1 MSTPKE
7 ELESM
12 FDASRDAGETLEVDL
27 PEPDVIDTDDGGA
40 IVRLGGEAG
49 PVEMS
54 EFYTNLLNA
63 PDVPITQL
71 FLDSLA
77 TDLIETIELDIQ
89 SREGRDQQYEEGLK
103 RTGIGQDAPGGAQFQ
118 GAAKTAHPMLTKA
131 CVDFAARAIKELYP
145 PAGPVKSFIPG
156 TPTKQRLEKAER
168 KQRHMNWQLV
178 HQIQEFRPSLE
189 QLLSQVPMAGVQYQR
204 WIYVPRKKR
213 AVPAFVPVDKY
224 IIPFAAADF
233 YTAERR
239 TFIDDITEF
248 ELKQRVSDG
257 IYTDDSI
264 LVAALDVPTPTRSEE
279 ATQKIEGKQPGSEN
293 RDGLRRF
300 YETEA
305 MLDISEWDEEAQGE
319 ARPYIIRIDVDSRK
333 IRGIVRNWEM
343 GDEKFIEMVWGVE
356 WPFIPWRGSMPIGI
370 AQMVSGLSG
379 AATGALRALLDSA
392 HINNIPTLVKL
403 KGSGQGGQTITLDPT
418 KIEELE
424 GPMGADDIRK
434 VLMAI
439 PFNEPSLV
447 LFQLLG
453 FLVKEGESVVRTT
466 FEDLAEQKQDMPVGT
481 TLALIEQGMAVMSA
495 IHGRL
500 FASMQRTL
508 SVLHRINRMYAED
521 EDIRNDTGELLARAS
536 DYDGPEDVIPV
547 ADPRIFSDVQ
557 RFAQMQ
563 VIADRAEKRPALYNQ
578 RRVELLIL
586 ERLKFPNPEQL
597 LVAAPDPKEL
607 NAVNENVAASLG
619 RPVTAFPEQDHLAHI
634 QVHLDFMNSPF
645 FGLLQPIMTRLYPA
659 MVQHLVE
666 HIVLWYASRVYEHAS
681 AAAGQDFAEL
691 LKLKDPETRKEI
703 DRTVAMASMA
713 VIEEAN
719 TVLRTLPPII
729 GQAMQAVQALQQA
742 QQPQD
747 PTAAGKIATE
757 QVRGRN
763 QQQLEQQRQQGKQM
777 EKQAEMADSAEER
790 RERTAQRLQEL
801 KLRVIEGQRDS
812 GERAAERDS
821 DMQREQF
828 QQSAESQR
836 AHESNMTKIAT
847 NTEDNKT
854 ALTIAAAEID
864 SAENVAVSTGTGIN
878 PGADK

>member
-1 MSTPKE
+1 MATPRE

-12 FDASRDAGETLEVDL
+12 FDASREAGEVLEVDL
-27 PEPDVIDTDDGGA
+27 PEPEVEDTPDGGA
-40 IVRLGGEAG
+40 IVRMGGDTG
-49 PVEMS
+49 PTEMS

-63 PDVPITQL
+63 PDVPIPQN
-71 FLDSLA
+71 FLDTLA
-77 TDLIETIELDIQ
+77 TDLIEAIELDIQ

-118 GAAKTAHPMLTKA
+118 GASKTAHPMLTKS
-131 CVDFAARAIKELYP
+131 CVDFAARAMKELYP
-145 PAGPVKSFIPG
+145 PDGPVKHFIPG

-168 KQRHMNWQLV
+168 KTRHMNWQLIK
-178 HQIQEFRPSLE
+178 QIPEFRPSLE

-204 WIYVPRKKR
+204 WIYNPRKKR
-213 AVPAFVPVDKY
+213 AVPAFVPVDKM
-224 IIPFAAADF
+224 IIPFAAADY

-248 ELKQRVSDG
+248 ELKQRIEDG

-264 LVAALDVPTPTRSEE
+264 IIASLDVPDASRSE
-279 ATQKIEGKQPGSEN
+279 AASLKIEGKQPDGEN

-300 YETEA
+300 YETETV
-305 MLDISEWDEEAQGE
+305 LDLSEWDPEAAE
-319 ARPYIIRIDVDSRK
+319 DARPYIVRIDRESRK
-333 IRGIVRNWEM
+333 VRGIVRNWEID
-343 GDEKFIEMVWGVE
+343 DEKFEEMIWGVE

-370 AQMVSGLSG
+370 AQMIGGLSG
-379 AATGALRALLDSA
+379 AATGTLRALLDAA
-392 HINNIPTLVKL
+392 HINNLPTLVKL
-403 KGSGQGGQTITLDPT
+403 KGSGQGGQTISLDPT
-418 KIEELE
+418 KVEEME
-424 GPMGADDIRK
+424 GPLGVDDIRK
-434 VLMAI
+434 LLMAI

-495 IHGRL
+495 VHGRL
-500 FASMQRTL
+500 FAAMQRTL

-521 EDIRNDTGELLARAS
+521 DEIRNEAGELLARAS

-619 RPVTAFPEQDHLAHI
+619 RPITAFPEQDHLAHI
-634 QVHLDFMNSPF
+634 QVHVDFMKSPF
-645 FGLLQPIMTRLYPA
+645 FGLLQPIMTRFMPA
-659 MVQHLVE
+659 IVQHLVE

-691 LKLKDPETRKEI
+691 LKLKDPETRREV
-703 DRTVAMASMA
+703 DRTVALASMT
-713 VIEEAN
+713 VIDEAN
-719 TVLRTLPPII
+719 MVLKSLPPIVNEAMQMVQQMQ
-729 GQAMQAVQALQQA
+729 QAM
-742 QQPQD
+742 QPQD
-747 PTAAGKIATE
+747 PTAAGRIATE
-757 QVRGRN
+757 QVRGQN
-763 QQQLEQQRQQGKQM
+763 QMQLEQARQQGKAQ
-777 EKQAEMADSAEER
+777 EKQADLADRADER
-790 RERTAQRLQEL
+790 RTRTQERLDEL

-812 GERAAERDS
+812 QDKAADRDAKMGQEQFKQAAET
-821 DMQREQF
+821 QR
-828 QQSAESQR
+828 
-836 AHESNMTKIAT
+836 SNQDNAADIAM
-847 NTEDNKT
+847 NTMDNNT
-854 ALTIAAAEID
+854 ALTIASAEIQ
-864 SAENVAVSTGTGIN
+864 SSEKVAVSTGTGIN
-878 PGADK
+878 PGASK